1 MGAMQRARGICGQGR
16 RTSAANCLQAF
27 IYLPSSFIL
36 QSVELIIE
44 TAAAESHPGFTGP
57 NEDLLAF
64 LTFGASE
71 RYGAM
76 HPLSGVANLLRR
88 RHGVNLL
95 PIFHFGDAVP
105 EDEEDDRN
113 LEALWQDAA
122 PLAESCTAAIEKLRA
137 EPRLQQLSAGFPEL
151 VPRLDDLRRIAEWA
165 AEHGARVRITYRL

>member
-1 MGAMQRARGICGQGR
+1 
-16 RTSAANCLQAF
+16 
-27 IYLPSSFIL
+27 
-36 QSVELIIE
+36 VELIVE
-44 TAAAESHPGFTGP
+44 TTAAEPHPGFTGP
-57 NEDLLAF
+57 TGDLLAF

-105 EDEEDDRN
+105 EDEEDERN
-113 LEALWQDAA
+113 LDALWQDAA
-122 PLAESCTAAIEKLRA
+122 PLAESCAAAIERLRA

-151 VPRLDDLRRIAEWA
+151 IPRLDDLRRIAEWA
-165 AEHGARVRITYRL
+165 AERGARVRITYRLEV